1 MDFKSIIMIA
11 YYFPPE
17 GNAAVYRPLRFL
29 KALVGQGWRAT
40 VISSE
45 PYKYE
50 RHDPTLL
57 SQVPPLI
64 PIIRVKGRDPWRAM
78 QSWREVRLASKLA
91 SSSVEESRQVVAG
104 HHASWRTRLREGVRL
119 LEACVYRP
127 DLVMPWIG
135 PTTRETI
142 AACYRNRPDVIW
154 ATIGPLSSG
163 VVAYRASIA
172 TGIPYV
178 LDFRD
183 PWGLGYYPEERK
195 RPEWAK
201 RIDDQIISRMLQRA
215 SAVVFLFKSV
225 AEAYLQAFPGML
237 DEAKIHIIP
246 NGFEGEVESFS
257 QVPGERCV
265 VLYAGTLNSY
275 RYDTLLEGL
284 VAFKHKNP
292 TGAGQLQL
300 RFVGEGLRGLSDR
313 VAQLGLYDMVEVL
326 PPVPSAEVRR
336 LQRDAHA
343 LLILGRNSDR
353 TGHELVAGAKLFGY
367 LQAGRPII
375 GVVPHDETRRILN
388 EVGNCVIADVDAP
401 EEVMAGFEKVL
412 MAWSSKTLG
421 TLVPSRV
428 SCEAYS
434 SNRQIMNLIT
444 VLDVA
449 ANKRGLTDEDH
460 ISPAPEVLK

>member
-1 MDFKSIIMIA
+1 MRMNPKSIIMIA

-29 KALVGQGWRAT
+29 KELVQIGWSVT
-40 VISSE
+40 VICCQ
-45 PYKYE
+45 PYHYE
-50 RHDPTLL
+50 RHDPQLL
-57 SQVPPLI
+57 SQVPSAT
-64 PIIRVKGRDPWRAM
+64 PIIRVKGRDLWRAF
-78 QSWREVRLASKLA
+78 QAWREVRLKNRLA
-91 SSSVEESRQVVAG
+91 HSSVEEARQVVAG
-104 HHASWRTRLREGVRL
+104 HYRPWRSRLRELVRTA
-119 LEACVYRP
+119 ETCMYRP
-127 DLVMPWIG
+127 DLAMPWIR
-135 PTTRETI
+135 PTTRKTI
-142 AACYRNRPDVIW
+142 AACRRSSPDVLW

-163 VVAYRASIA
+163 VVAYRSSIA

-183 PWGLGYYPEERK
+183 PWGLGYYPEERM
-195 RPEWAK
+195 RPAWVK

-225 AEAYLQAFPGML
+225 AEAYRKAFPGVL

-246 NGFEGEVESFS
+246 NGFEGEVESFF
-257 QVPGERCV
+257 QAPGERCI

-284 VAFKHKNP
+284 VAFKRQNP
-292 TGAGQLQL
+292 AGAGRLQL
-300 RFVGEGLRGLSDR
+300 RFVGEGLRELSDR
-313 VAQLGLYDMVEVL
+313 VAALGLNDIVEVL
-326 PPVPSAEVRR
+326 PPVPSAEIRR
-336 LQRDAHA
+336 LQNEAHA
-343 LLILGRNSDR
+343 LLILGRNSHR

-375 GVVPHDETRRILN
+375 GVVPHDETRRILR

-412 MAWSSKTLG
+412 MAWSSKTLE
-421 TLVPSRV
+421 TLAPSRM

-434 SNRQIMNLIT
+434 SNRQIMNLIA
-444 VLDVA
+444 VLDGV
-449 ANKRGLTDEDH
+449 ANKTELTDENQT
-460 ISPAPEVLK
+460 VR